1 MAIVTT
7 LKEVVEKYLEL
18 AGGFGQDTA
27 LERFGLSPVETERL
41 FSAWD
46 EDYQI
51 SRYLHWSAQVGARA
65 YNINGYPQSHIAI
78 AEGIRE
84 IL

>member
-1 MAIVTT
+1 MTT
-7 LKEVVEKYLEL
+7 LKEVVDQYLRL
-18 AGGFGQDTA
+18 AGRFGQETP
-27 LERFGLSPVETERL
+27 LEGFAFSPIETERL

-51 SRYLHWSAQVGARA
+51 SRFIQWSAKPGARA
-65 YNINGYPQSHIAI
+65 YNINGYSQTHIAI